1 MSHSQYWDVDNSYGW
16 PMSQKLPVYNFEWI
30 KDTSQFNEDFIKNYN
45 EESDDG
51 YLLKLYAQYLEKLH
65 ELHNHLPF
73 LPERKKIEKIEKLVA
88 NLHDKTEYVTH
99 LRNLNQALNLRLVLK
114 KVHRVI
120 KFNQNAWL
128 KSCIGM
134 ETNLKKS
141 KKWFWK
147 DFFNLMNYAV
157 FGQTMESV
165 RKHRD
170 IKLVTTEREVTI
182 CCQNQSFS
190 KKIY

>member
-1 MSHSQYWDVDNSYGW
+1 
-16 PMSQKLPVYNFEWI
+16 MSQKLPVYNFEWI

-51 YLLKLYAQYLEKLH
+51 YLLKVYAQYLEKLL

-88 NLHDKTEYVTH
+88 NSHDKTEYVTH

-141 KKWFWK
+141 KNWFWK

-170 IKLVTTEREVTI
+170 IKLVTTERRS
-182 CCQNQSFS
+182 NYLLS
-190 KKIY
+190 KPKFFKENLLAIEMKKNRYTYE